1 MSNWRWAFSQGES
14 TTAGAATVLT
24 LRSLAGSRAL
34 GRSEAHAAGTSI
46 LPRMSETESAEV
58 TPAAASEAIA
68 DGAVLIDVREKSEY
82 DEAHIPGSVLI
93 PLGQLGTR
101 LDEVPTDRDVYV
113 HCRMGGRSARA
124 VDYLRAVGRANSYNV
139 SGGIE
144 AWEEAGLPVAR

>member
-1 MSNWRWAFSQGES
+1 
-14 TTAGAATVLT
+14 
-24 LRSLAGSRAL
+24 
-34 GRSEAHAAGTSI
+34 
-46 LPRMSETESAEV
+46 MSETESAEV

-68 DGAVLIDVREKSEY
+68 AGAVLIDVREKSEY

-93 PLGQLGTR
+93 PLGELGAR

-144 AWEEAGLPVAR
+144 AWDEAGLPVER